1 MNLVG
6 SEASSM
12 VGRTWKDSH
21 GNYEVALD
29 VMHTLHCVNKV
40 RMALDPD
47 YYKEE
52 ESPRIHRMHVDHC
65 LDYLRQ
71 TVQCHGDLTP
81 MVFSWSDDAGRVV
94 ADWKEPHTCRNFNR
108 VRSWA
113 EDHFRP

>member
-1 MNLVG
+1 
-6 SEASSM
+6 
-12 VGRTWKDSH
+12 
-21 GNYEVALD
+21 
-29 VMHTLHCVNKV
+29 
-40 RMALDPD
+40 MALDPD
-47 YYKEE
+47 YYREE
-52 ESPRIHRMHVDHC
+52 ESPRIHRMHVGKPCFFLKLQKTVRLITALDHC

-81 MVFSWSDDAGRVV
+81 MVFSWSEDAGRVV